1 MDSNQRYGL
10 PYCLARSQIL
20 PYNRSSGCPYGRM
33 EVVGLI
39 TSDSGAGKRNAPIHG
54 YGDAHYVVAGA
65 RQDRSRPRPCPAS
78 ADVRRLALRNFLY
91 LLTLSPP
98 GPGRAPS

>member
-1 MDSNQRYGL
+1 
-10 PYCLARSQIL
+10 
-20 PYNRSSGCPYGRM
+20 M

-65 RQDRSRPRPCPAS
+65 RGKIDRDPGHVLVGANALGRDAGRNLLAVVAGKCAILVHPGKS
-78 ADVRRLALRNFLY
+78 AVTDNVGN
-91 LLTLSPP
+91 
-98 GPGRAPS
+98 